1 MTTVYAKLTSKG
13 QITLPISLR
22 NAWDLKPGDQ
32 IAFDIEDGAKAS
44 IAPKKRRSILD
55 SIERLTIRSG
65 QRLTNE
71 ELKDTVENA
80 AVEKFERSRQQDR
93 K

>member
-32 IAFDIEDGAKAS
+32 IAFDVEDGAKAV
-44 IAPKKRRSILD
+44 IAPKKRRSILEN
-55 SIERLTIRSG
+55 IEKYTIRSG
-65 QRLTNE
+65 RKFSND
-71 ELKDTVENA
+71 ELKE
-80 AVEKFERSRQQDR
+80 AVRGAVTEKLAQSGS
-93 K
+93 KG